1 MHDSKYIPQRP
12 FVRIL
17 SAFWMT
23 CIAKPWSLLP
33 HVGKLA
39 VGWLSLAALVFGTTY
54 GLPVVAESSL
64 GERTISLA
72 GVVLIY
78 GMLFMFSSNHKAVQV
93 RTVVLGIGFQF
104 IIALFVFRTGA
115 GYSLFEWIA
124 IAAADLLKQG
134 QIGGAAFFC
143 EYGLAKCHGVE
154 LYGIGEGGGGALCS
168 QARTVRPR

>member
-1 MHDSKYIPQRP
+1 
-12 FVRIL
+12 
-17 SAFWMT
+17 
-23 CIAKPWSLLP
+23 
-33 HVGKLA
+33 

-154 LYGIGEGGGGALCS
+154 LYGIGEGGGGRCAAKPAPSALGNAAS
-168 QARTVRPR
+168 LTRVRLLRA